1 MWDKYGSRVP
11 WSLDLSLKDKADEV
25 GVDFDV
31 FIEQLSLNRSDT
43 EIADELAVPEKV
55 VQHLRQHFNR
65 FGIHSI
71 VGQD

>member
-11 WSLDLSLKDKADEV
+11 WSVDLSLKDKTEEV
-25 GVDFDV
+25 GINFDV

-43 EIADELAVPEKV
+43 EIARELAVPEKV
-55 VQHLRQHFNR
+55 VAHLRQHFER
-65 FGIHSI
+65 FGVHSI